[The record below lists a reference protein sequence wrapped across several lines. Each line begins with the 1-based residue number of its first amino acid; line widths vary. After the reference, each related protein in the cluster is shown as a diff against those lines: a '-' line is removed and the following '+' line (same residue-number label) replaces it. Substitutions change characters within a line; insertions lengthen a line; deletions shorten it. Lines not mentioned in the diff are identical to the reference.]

1 MFAGC
6 GWVAGWAQAGPDV
19 EKLQARAELSD
30 LDAQNALGNAYNEGQ
45 AGLKQDYAEALKWYR
60 RAAEKGFA
68 PAQYNLGLAYE
79 QGHGVAADE
88 QQAFKYYLQAAEQ
101 GFGVAQFN
109 VGNMYAA
116 GRGIGRDLFEANLW
130 FKQAA
135 EKGVAEAQFNLGLAY
150 ETGRGV
156 KKDEVQAAR
165 WYKQA
170 ADRGFSRAQHN
181 LGLLLEDGRGVPKN
195 DATAAEYYRAA
206 AEQGFGAAQNNYGIM
221 LLEGRGGLARDP
233 VQAWVWLSLA
243 VENGASPNARDVA
256 DQRLD
261 AGQRVAATR
270 LLAERRPGK
279 KPAAASVAPAPPGV
293 PPEQAA
299 PPARAA
305 ELTAALEQAR
315 EANTQFAEANQRLEL
330 EKAHLEQQLTQSGDA
345 GKLIEQS
352 RAQSQRLAAQVQA
365 LTADKVAAEREME
378 LLKIRVKDAQEDL
391 ARAKAAPAAPPGD
404 ISRKEKQIAELT
416 AKLDQAAGSLSQLQA
431 ANQKLTEGNARL
443 QQEKEALAAQTGA
456 RATAG
461 GGDQAAIIANLQ
473 RDNARLNDEV
483 KRSTIELL
491 SLNSQLRSLRQQAA
505 KPAPAAPDTAA
516 AQHIA
521 ELTARAEQ
529 AAQETARWQSEN
541 TRLAA
546 RVAGLENQP
555 KPVTD
560 NSTAIKLAEAQ
571 QVAVQLQQQV
581 AGLQTEKADLEK
593 WSRSLEQS
601 LNEKSAQAEGAGSTL
616 AELRQKFGQ
625 VQKQFDEITAE
636 NHTLATRAAQAE
648 QSLAARIA
656 NQPDPTELD
665 SLRQQLATTQQR
677 AEGLAQNNRSL
688 ADRAAAEHRSL
699 IQAETRVA
707 GLERELG
714 EARKSAGNTA
724 ELEDLKNQ
732 LIISKQLLEK
742 NGTTVAALREEN
754 GRLAKA
760 AEQKP
765 AVNPAELTELKQHL
779 VEVNQALENSAATVA
794 ELTGANDRL
803 QKELAAARQDSAGTG
818 ALREELTRLRSEVA
832 GAAALREQNTRLV
845 KAAEETTALRA
856 RHEQLT
862 HDSEQLAASLAGSRH
877 DLDSA
882 QARVAELEKQ
892 LTDATTVRTRSGDSA
907 RKLQTELA
915 DANATV
921 EKLSATVAELT
932 GANDRLERDLENARK
947 STAAA
952 LAAQSQA
959 VSAAQPDAYKMEIG
973 TLQSQVKA
981 LETQIEEERNSS
993 AKEVSTLAAQLART
1007 RETNKSLTDANR
1019 ALLNARQAE
1028 APAANQ
1034 QEFEQLQAKVRELG
1048 AAGDELRRQ
1057 NEKLTSDSQNLRGEL
1072 IGEKSALQE
1081 RLEAVGAQLVKT
1093 QQEVDTLQKQ
1103 NAEAMAQVAASQ
1115 LTTEQAKADLLALQG
1130 RTTDAEKA
1138 SESQSVTVA
1147 ELTQANAKLEL
1158 GREDMQRLVES
1169 YRADISRLTQ
1179 NVRSAEQQRTAA
1191 ERGAQQ
1197 NVDAVTAQLAQ
1208 LRRDLENTRT
1218 AQARQAEAGA
1228 LQDRDRVAVITQLRT
1243 ENGALAARLSQAQGT
1258 LDQIASA
1265 ARLGTPAATIASG
1278 GLAPVRPVVASPL
1291 GAPEVRFHTV
1301 TEGDSL
1307 SRISM
1312 RYYGTPNRWQEIYN
1326 ANRDVLQGSSVL
1338 RVGMQ
1343 LRIP

>member
-1 MFAGC
+1 MRNVRVLVGVVVLAGF
-6 GWVAGWAQAGPDV
+6 GWLAGWAQAGPDV
-19 EKLQARAELSD
+19 EKLRARAELSD

-135 EKGVAEAQFNLGLAY
+135 EKGIVEAQFNLGLAY

-170 ADRGFSRAQHN
+170 ADRGFPRAQHN
-181 LGLLLEDGRGVPKN
+181 LGLLFEDGRGVPKN
-195 DATAAEYYRAA
+195 DTTAAGYYRAA
-206 AEQGFGAAQNNYGIM
+206 AEQGFGAAQNNYGLM
-221 LLEGRGGLARDP
+221 LLDGRGGLARDP
-233 VQAWVWLSLA
+233 VLAWVWLSLA
-243 VENGASPNARDVA
+243 VENGASPNARDAA

-261 AGQRVAATR
+261 AGQRTAATR
-270 LLAERRPGK
+270 LLAERHTGK
-279 KPAAASVAPAPPGV
+279 KPVAVSVAPGPAGVAPEKSPAPPAGV
-293 PPEQAA
+293 APEQAA
-299 PPARAA
+299 PPARVAD
-305 ELTAALEQAR
+305 LTAALEQAR
-315 EANTQFAEANQRLEL
+315 EANAQFAEANQRLEL
-330 EKAHLEQQLTQSGDA
+330 EKARLEQQLARGDDSGR
-345 GKLIEQS
+345 LIEQS
-352 RAQSQRLAAQVQA
+352 RAQSQRLAAQVQT
-365 LTADKVAAEREME
+365 LTADKEAAEREMA
-378 LLKIRVKDAQEDL
+378 LLKTQVKDAREDL
-391 ARAKAAPAAPPGD
+391 GRAQAAAAPPGD
-404 ISRKEKQIAELT
+404 ISRAEKQIAELT
-416 AKLDQAAGSLSQLQA
+416 AKLDQAARALSQLQA
-431 ANQKLTEGNARL
+431 ANRELADGNARL

-456 RATAG
+456 SAA
-461 GGDQAAIIANLQ
+461 GGDQTTIISNLQ

-491 SLNSQLRSLRQQAA
+491 SLNSQLKSRRHQSA

-516 AQHIA
+516 AQQIA
-521 ELTARAEQ
+521 QLTAKAEQ
-529 AAQETARWQSEN
+529 AGQEAARWQTEN

-546 RVAGLENQP
+546 RVAELENQP
-555 KPVTD
+555 KPVVD
-560 NSTAIKLAEAQ
+560 NSTAAKLEDAQ
-571 QVAVQLQQQV
+571 QIAAQLQQQV
-581 AGLQTEKADLEK
+581 AGLQAEKADLEK
-593 WSRSLEQS
+593 WSRSLEQTV
-601 LNEKSAQAEGAGSTL
+601 NEKSAQAEGAGSSL
-616 AELRQKFGQ
+616 AELRQKFEQ
-625 VQKQFDEITAE
+625 VQRQFGEVTAE
-636 NHTLATRAAQAE
+636 NRALATRAAQTE
-648 QSLAARIA
+648 QSLAIRIA
-656 NQPDPTELD
+656 SQPDTAELD

-677 AEGLAQNNRSL
+677 AERLAQDNQSL
-688 ADRAAAEHRSL
+688 A
-699 IQAETRVA
+699 
-707 GLERELG
+707 
-714 EARKSAGNTA
+714 
-724 ELEDLKNQ
+724 
-732 LIISKQLLEK
+732 
-742 NGTTVAALREEN
+742 
-754 GRLAKA
+754 AKA

-765 AVNPAELTELKQHL
+765 AVSPAELTGLKQQL
-779 VEVNQALENSAATVA
+779 VEVNQALEKSGAKVA
-794 ELTGANDRL
+794 ELTVANDRL
-803 QKELAAARQDSAGTG
+803 QKELAAARQDPAGTG
-818 ALREELTRLRSEVA
+818 ALQEELTRLRGEVA
-832 GAAALREQNTRLV
+832 GAAALQEENTRLA
-845 KAAEETTALRA
+845 KAAEETAGLRA
-856 RHEQLT
+856 RHEQLA

-882 QARVAELEKQ
+882 QTRVVELEQQ
-892 LTDATTVRTRSGDSA
+892 LADATTVRTRGGDNA
-907 RKLQTELA
+907 TKLQTELA

-921 EKLSATVAELT
+921 EKLNATVAELT
-932 GANDRLERDLENARK
+932 GANDRLEKDLENARK
-947 STAAA
+947 GTAAA

-959 VSAAQPDAYKMEIG
+959 VTAAQPDAYKMEIG

-1007 RETNKSLTDANR
+1007 RETNKSLTEANR
-1019 ALLNARQAE
+1019 ALLGARQSE
-1028 APAANQ
+1028 APAVNP
-1034 QEFEQLQAKVRELG
+1034 QEFEQLQARVRDLNVV
-1048 AAGDELRRQ
+1048 GDELRRQ
-1057 NEKLTSDSQNLRGEL
+1057 NEKLTNDSQNLLGEL
-1072 IGEKSALQE
+1072 TGEKSALQE
-1081 RLEAVGAQLVKT
+1081 RLEAVGAQLVRA
-1093 QQEVDTLQKQ
+1093 QQEVNTLQKQ
-1103 NAEAMAQVAASQ
+1103 NAEAAAQVAASQ
-1115 LTTEQAKADLLALQG
+1115 QAAERAKADLIALQG

-1138 SESQSVTVA
+1138 SESHSATVA

-1158 GREDMQRLVES
+1158 EREDMQRLVES
-1169 YRADISRLTQ
+1169 YRTDISRLTQ
-1179 NVRSAEQQRTAA
+1179 SVRSAEQQRAAA

-1197 NVDAVTAQLAQ
+1197 NIDAVTAQLAQ

-1243 ENGALAARLSQAQGT
+1243 ENSALAARLNQAQGT

-1278 GLAPVRPVVASPL
+1278 GLAPVRPVVAAPL
-1291 GAPEVRFHTV
+1291 GAPENRFHTV